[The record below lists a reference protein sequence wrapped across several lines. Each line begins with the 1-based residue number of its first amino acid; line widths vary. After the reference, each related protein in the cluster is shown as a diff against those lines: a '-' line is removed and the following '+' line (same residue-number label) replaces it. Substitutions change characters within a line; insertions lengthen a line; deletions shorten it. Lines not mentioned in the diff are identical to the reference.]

1 MQLKFNN
8 IEELTTALKQGEMI
22 VLCDD
27 KERENEGDIVM
38 AAEKAAA
45 WHINF
50 MATEARGLI
59 CIALTPNR
67 CRELNLS
74 LMVDNKN
81 NNSEHGTN
89 FTVSVDAKE
98 GISTGISAEDRAR
111 TIQTIVDSNT
121 TPYEL
126 VRPGHIFPIMA
137 HPQGVLG
144 RAGHTEA
151 ATELAAL
158 AGLMP
163 AAVIVEIMNPDG
175 TMARDVQLQE
185 FAAMFNL
192 KIGTIE
198 DLISYKKLEKTRENR

>member
-1 MQLKFNN
+1 MQFKFNN
-8 IEELTTALKQGEMI
+8 IEELATALKQGEMI

-38 AAEKAAA
+38 AAEKVAA

-59 CIALTPNR
+59 CITLTPSR

-74 LMVDNKN
+74 LMVDNED

-89 FTVSVDAKE
+89 FTISVDAKE

-121 TPYEL
+121 TPGEL

-185 FAAMFNL
+185 FAAMCNL